1 MKRSPSTTPSRIEP
15 DASPKLAPGLATES
29 TGPWRRTLR
38 HPLLLLVVAG
48 ITSGI
53 VAAIAGASGA
63 AALFWA
69 GTTIVALVPLTIAI
83 VRDLVRG
90 KAGVDVIALL
100 AMGGALLLGEHL
112 AGSVVALMLVVGQ
125 TLEEY
130 ASGRA
135 RRELSQLVERMPRF
149 VRRREGEEIVSRSLE
164 SVIPGDLL
172 LVRTGEVLPVD
183 GIVTVQAT
191 LDESALTGESRP
203 VEHPP
208 GEPVASGTVNI
219 GSPFDL
225 QATATAQTSTYAG
238 IVRLVREAQ
247 ISKAPFV
254 RMADRYAMVFL
265 PLTLTV
271 ATAAWAFSGDPVR
284 ALAVL
289 VVATP
294 CPLILAAP
302 VALVSG
308 ISRAARRGV
317 IVKGGGPLEA
327 LANAR
332 ILLVD
337 KTGTLTAGTPS
348 LREIEVFGPG
358 SGDELL
364 RMAASLEQVSPH
376 TFAAPI
382 TRAAQDRGLTLS
394 FPTDSAEEPGTGVRG
409 TVDGREVRLGSATW
423 ALSEDTDGNWL
434 AGIRRR
440 ASSDGSSTVFVGVE
454 NGPQGVLIMEDPVR
468 PDARSTL
475 DSLRR
480 MGIRR
485 IVMVTGDDAE
495 VALIVGET
503 VGTDEVLAECSP
515 EEKVRAIAHE
525 GLTAPTLMVGD
536 GINDAPALAAA
547 GVGIALGARGMTAHS
562 EAADVVITVDLLD
575 RVSDAI
581 GIARRAK
588 GIALQSVL
596 AGMGMSAAAMVAAAA
611 GMLTPLA
618 GALLQEAIDVAVIL
632 NALRALGDGR
642 QVVQKD

>member
-1 MKRSPSTTPSRIEP
+1 MKRSPNTTPSRTEP
-15 DASPKLAPGLATES
+15 DASPKLAPGLASES
-29 TGPWRRTLR
+29 TGPWRRSLR

-53 VAAIAGASGA
+53 VAAIAGASGTA
-63 AALFWA
+63 TLLWA

-83 VRDLVRG
+83 ARDLLRG
-90 KAGVDVIALL
+90 RAGVDVIALL
-100 AMGGALLLGEHL
+100 AMGGALLLGEQL
-112 AGSVVALMLVVGQ
+112 AGSVVALMLVGGQ

-130 ASGRA
+130 AGGRA
-135 RRELSQLVERMPRF
+135 RRELSQLAERMPRF
-149 VRRREGEEIVSRSLE
+149 VRRREGGGIVSRPLE

-183 GIVTVQAT
+183 GLVTVQAT
-191 LDESALTGESRP
+191 LDESTLTGESRP

-219 GSPFDL
+219 GPPFDL
-225 QATATAQTSTYAG
+225 QATATAQASTYAG

-247 ISKAPFV
+247 TSKAPFV

-265 PLTLTV
+265 PLTVTV

-332 ILLVD
+332 TLLVD

-348 LREIEVFGPG
+348 LREIEVFGRG

-382 TRAAQDRGLTLS
+382 TRAAEDRGLTLS
-394 FPTDSAEEPGTGVRG
+394 FPTDSSEKPGTGVRG
-409 TVDGREVRLGSATW
+409 TVDGTEVRLGSATW
-423 ALSEDTDGNWL
+423 ALPEDTDRNWL
-434 AGIRRR
+434 AGVRRR

-475 DSLRR
+475 ESLRS

-485 IVMVTGDDAE
+485 IVMLTGDDAE
-495 VALIVGET
+495 VARIVGES

-515 EEKVRAIAHE
+515 EEKVRAITRE
-525 GLTAPTLMVGD
+525 GLISPTLMVGD

-547 GVGIALGARGMTAHS
+547 GVGIALGARGLTAHS
-562 EAADVVITVDLLD
+562 EAADVVITVDRLD

-581 GIARRAK
+581 RIARRAK
-588 GIALQSVL
+588 GIALQSVI
-596 AGMGMSAAAMVAAAA
+596 AGMGMSGAAMVAAAA
-611 GMLTPLA
+611 GLLTPLA

-642 QVVQKD
+642 QGGAK